1 MRLPAF
7 SLTPETRSR
16 ALVVLFVLLLS
27 FSVRALT
34 ANFMRAHL
42 SDAGWFQT
50 GTFAIF
56 DSQAR
61 DLLDGR
67 ASLFW
72 IDDPSRTQAA
82 VYPPGYSSWLA
93 LIYGISGARSV
104 YVVQNVQWMLDSLS
118 VLLVIGIGVTAFGWR
133 VGLLAG
139 ALAALSPLLALYGA
153 TPMADAPTS
162 WVVLGGVWM
171 FLLAAERH
179 SWKWALG
186 AGLMVG
192 ASCWLRANALLLVFG
207 WALCFVILVRGAWT
221 LRLRLAGAVISGAA
235 LLVAPIIV
243 RNAVAFHAFL
253 PTGMGVGTNLWE
265 GIGETERAAEFG
277 AVYGDANLLEQERVA
292 LGLAPDAP
300 LGLYWPDGVR
310 RDRER
315 ARKALNV
322 IFSHP
327 LWYARVM
334 ARRMWGVLN
343 YAGEPSTFYGY
354 AGLNVTSAKTLP
366 FNWQGGVLALFVNM
380 LGMLQSV
387 WRHLALPLM
396 AVGVLLAWLKNWR
409 TAALL
414 LATVLYYL
422 VVGSFMHNEIRYGL
436 PMQALLVV
444 FAAFAAA
451 RIVETAREAWRR
463 RRGGG
468 GTRVEAQEGAAGAS
482 EK

>member
-1 MRLPAF
+1 MRLPAV
-7 SLTPETRSR
+7 SGETRRR
-16 ALVVLFVLLLS
+16 AVAVLFVLLLA
-27 FSVRALT
+27 FTVRALT

-42 SDAGWFQT
+42 SDPGWFQT

-56 DSQAR
+56 DNQAR
-61 DLLDGR
+61 DVLDGR
-67 ASLFW
+67 ASWFW

-93 LIYGISGARSV
+93 LLYGVTGSRSV
-104 YVVQNVQWMLDSLS
+104 YVVQNVQWALDALS
-118 VLLVIGIGVTAFGWR
+118 VLLVVGIGASVFNWR
-133 VGLLAG
+133 VGLLSG

-171 FLLAAERH
+171 FWLAAERK
-179 SWKWALG
+179 SWKWAAG

-192 ASCWLRANALLLVFG
+192 ASCWLRANALLLVFV
-207 WALCFVILVRGAWT
+207 WALCFVVLVRGAWA
-221 LRLRLAGAVISGAA
+221 LRLRLAGAVIGAA
-235 LLVAPIIV
+235 VLVVTPVIV

-277 AVYGDANLLEQERVA
+277 AVYGDANLVEQERA
-292 LGLAPDAP
+292 QMGLAPDAP

-315 ARKALNV
+315 AGKALKV
-322 IFSHP
+322 IFSNP
-327 LWYARVM
+327 LWYAGVM

-343 YAGEPSTFYGY
+343 YAGEPSTYYGY
-354 AGLNVTSAKTLP
+354 AGVNVTSAKALAP
-366 FNWQGGVLALFVNM
+366 EWRGGLVALFVNA
-380 LGMLQSV
+380 LGALQSV
-387 WRHLALPLM
+387 WRHIALPLM
-396 AVGVLLAWLKNWR
+396 AAGVWLAWRRSWR

-436 PMQALLVV
+436 PMQALLLV
-444 FAAFAAA
+444 FAAYGAA
-451 RIVETAREAWRR
+451 RIVEGAREIWHRR
-463 RRGGG
+463 R
-468 GTRVEAQEGAAGAS
+468 AQNQGGAAG
-482 EK
+482 ER